1 MAPGNGADQ
10 TEPTGRRR
18 PEWSKVSERPGRR
31 ALPGRG
37 VGGMLGETK
46 GAVEMANTSRTGAQQ
61 KTKPYKAVGAG
72 ILSGLIAFGGS
83 LVTALQGPTST
94 FGSMTDGQ
102 WVSAVLAALVAIGAT
117 GGVTYAVRNPP
128 A

>member
-1 MAPGNGADQ
+1 MATTP
-10 TEPTGRRR
+10 
-18 PEWSKVSERPGRR
+18 
-31 ALPGRG
+31 
-37 VGGMLGETK
+37 
-46 GAVEMANTSRTGAQQ
+46 RTGVPQ
-61 KTKPYKAVGAG
+61 KTKPYKAIGAG
-72 ILSGLIAFGGS
+72 VLSGLIAFGGS
-83 LVTALQGPTST
+83 LVTALQGPTAS

>member
-1 MAPGNGADQ
+1 
-10 TEPTGRRR
+10 
-18 PEWSKVSERPGRR
+18 
-31 ALPGRG
+31 
-37 VGGMLGETK
+37 MLGESK
-46 GAVEMANTSRTGAQQ
+46 GAVGMVVAPRAGAAQ

-83 LVTALQGPTST
+83 LVTALQGPTGD